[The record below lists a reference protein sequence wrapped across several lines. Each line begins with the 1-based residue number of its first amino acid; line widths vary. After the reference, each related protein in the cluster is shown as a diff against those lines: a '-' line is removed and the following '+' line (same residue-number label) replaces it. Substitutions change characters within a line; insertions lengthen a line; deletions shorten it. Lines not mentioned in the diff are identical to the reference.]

1 MDSVKITT
9 ITSLIFQLMIGII
22 CVRGLFYDVEKENNI
37 LRELLLIET
46 LVQVIEFAFYLYI
59 FRMIY
64 TNNLLNVT
72 SIRYFDWFITTP
84 TMLLSLII
92 YISYKNN
99 KTITDVKSFI
109 KKHTND
115 ILYIIGCNAAMLI
128 FGYLGETGVIDL
140 YYASIIGFVFF
151 FASFYRIYDKF
162 VRDTEMFTEFMIV
175 FGIWSIYG
183 IAALFEPVLKNNM
196 YNILDIFSKNIMGIF
211 LFYQLY
217 LIKK

>member
-84 TMLLSLII
+84 TMLLSLIMSSA
-92 YISYKNN
+92 ISS
-99 KTITDVKSFI
+99 VFI
-109 KKHTND
+109 
-115 ILYIIGCNAAMLI
+115 LLI
-128 FGYLGETGVIDL
+128 F
-140 YYASIIGFVFF
+140 S
-151 FASFYRIYDKF
+151 R
-162 VRDTEMFTEFMIV
+162 
-175 FGIWSIYG
+175 
-183 IAALFEPVLKNNM
+183 
-196 YNILDIFSKNIMGIF
+196 
-211 LFYQLY
+211 
-217 LIKK
+217 